1 MRRAVAVHRSARA
14 PDLAAQ
20 RQKGTGPEL
29 ARMLATLLWVV
40 GGAVA
45 LLAGLG
51 ALPGLL
57 TGESGA
63 RSAATLQEAELRLG
77 ARVLLPAFQPAR
89 LGWPPSEIRTAGGRR
104 GSVLV
109 GFEPR
114 EGEPVQVVQ
123 ATEAG
128 RPIDAPLLEGRN
140 VLASR
145 RTTVG
150 ERPAQLATVSIE
162 GVVWQELALD
172 VGGRAVLLRTRG
184 DVDELYRI
192 AHSFH
197 GAADAVE
204 GGGRAP

>member
-1 MRRAVAVHRSARA
+1 
-14 PDLAAQ
+14 
-20 RQKGTGPEL
+20 
-29 ARMLATLLWVV
+29 
-40 GGAVA
+40 
-45 LLAGLG
+45 
-51 ALPGLL
+51 
-57 TGESGA
+57 
-63 RSAATLQEAELRLG
+63 
-77 ARVLLPAFQPAR
+77 
-89 LGWPPSEIRTAGGRR
+89 
-104 GSVLV
+104 
-109 GFEPR
+109 
-114 EGEPVQVVQ
+114 
-123 ATEAG
+123 
-128 RPIDAPLLEGRN
+128 